1 MGMVNIYVS
10 DNSAEAHMLKHF
22 LEQNGI
28 MTLIQ
33 GEFLQGAL
41 GEIGA
46 HNHIRLSVIDEDV
59 EQARTLMKEWEDK
72 SSDDNNA

>member
-1 MGMVNIYVS
+1 MRHIYAS
-10 DNSAEAHMLKHF
+10 DNAPEAHMLKHF

-28 MTLIQ
+28 MALVQ

-46 HNHIRLSVIDEDV
+46 HNHIKLSVIDEDF
-59 EQARTLMKEWEDK
+59 EQARALMKEWEAK
-72 SSDDNNA
+72 GRDNSNA